1 MSSSSTNSDPCLV
14 NYLTIETANRHLS
27 PVAFDY
33 AYYDDD
39 DDDNDLSPSYDYP
52 LERPTSSNQ
61 STPAHRGSFRTNHS
75 PTNNN
80 NNNMNNKKRKFQI
93 NSKSSEYPNQKQT
106 IVKLCD
112 KANFNSTQTKFFLIK
127 TAATASTPTSGG
139 KTPRSDLVISYFNLF
154 ATLSETARLN
164 DFRISYE
171 FVNFD
176 WHAYQEASL
185 CNFIYDASL
194 LEHSSGLL
202 TNPKSRIFYT
212 NSGWANPNSDD
223 NNDAGYLTCKYRLMA
238 KQNQVCCFCLPL
250 NSKAQK
256 IHKK

>member
-14 NYLTIETANRHLS
+14 NYLSIETTNRHLS
-27 PVAFDY
+27 PAALDY

-39 DDDNDLSPSYDYP
+39 DDDDSDLSLSYDYS
-52 LERPTSSNQ
+52 LERPASSSKSSNQ
-61 STPAHRGSFRTNHS
+61 SIPARGSFRTNHS

-80 NNNMNNKKRKFQI
+80 NKKRKFQI
-93 NSKSSEYPNQKQT
+93 NSKSGEYPNQKQT

-112 KANFNSTQTKFFLIK
+112 KTNFNSTQTKFFLIK
-127 TAATASTPTSGG
+127 TAASTSSG
-139 KTPRSDLVISYFNLF
+139 KTPRSDLVVSYFNLF

-212 NSGWANPNSDD
+212 NSGSASNSDD

-238 KQNQVCCFCLPL
+238 KQNQVFLTL
-250 NSKAQK
+250 NFN
-256 IHKK
+256 